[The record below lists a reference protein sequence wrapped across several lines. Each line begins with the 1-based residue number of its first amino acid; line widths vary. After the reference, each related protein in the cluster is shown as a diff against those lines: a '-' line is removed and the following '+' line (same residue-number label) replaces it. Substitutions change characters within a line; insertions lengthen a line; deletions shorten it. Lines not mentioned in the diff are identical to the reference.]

1 MSRVDHVQFVEL
13 KVVQRH
19 THAGRQ
25 AWRIAA
31 LELHTYALLVFEH
44 QQVELRALVR
54 RPEIGLIGLRNAQHL
69 FQRKAFPAGARQWM
83 RQHLPKA
90 HHHGGWHID
99 AQQRQVAADVPLHG
113 CLSPLQAY
121 RFVAGQLGSRKTTPE
136 LNPMHILAVNT
147 GFADIKAANLKR
159 YRTTNSTARKDWS
172 LALM

>member
-1 MSRVDHVQFVEL
+1 M
-13 KVVQRH
+13 KVVQRY

-31 LELHTYALLVFEH
+31 LERHAYALLVFEH
-44 QQVELRALVR
+44 QQVEFCSLVR

-113 CLSPLQAY
+113 CFSPLQAY

-136 LNPMHILAVNT
+136 PNTMHILAVNT
-147 GFADIKAANLKR
+147 GFADVKAANLKR
-159 YRTTNSTARKDWS
+159 YGPTNSTARKDWS
-172 LALM
+172 RALM